1 MKIDKTTAVIYLAF
15 LAFSA
20 AILLPVIIEHKTNT
34 GQSNAGAKLTEQS
47 SVFDFPNACRSY
59 ISKIMGKDLKII
71 TVDYHRK
78 SDDVVGV
85 SYIRPSDGKLWKYE
99 CGLSEDMIVWRGVD
113 LFSQGEGPG
122 RWRTE
127 DAEPVSAFSS
137 P

>member
-1 MKIDKTTAVIYLAF
+1 MKIDKTTAVINVAF
-15 LAFSA
+15 LAFSSV
-20 AILLPVIIEHKTNT
+20 ILLPIIIGYKTETNQSNT
-34 GQSNAGAKLTEQS
+34 GTKLTEQS
-47 SVFDFPNACRSY
+47 TVFDFPNACRFY
-59 ISKIMGKDLKII
+59 VSKIMGRDPRIV
-71 TVDYHRK
+71 TVNYHRK

-113 LFSQGEGPG
+113 LFSEGEGPG

-127 DAEPVSAFSS
+127 DAEPVSSFSS